1 MRTFVRTSL
10 RVMGTLG
17 IFFFFGSTLTA
28 EEPELLDRLRFGD
41 PASGSAHALRCE
53 AETVCET
60 FPAPVSTS
68 SASSSL
74 TTPTT
79 SPTSSPT
86 TSPTSS
92 PTSTPTST
100 PTSSPASSTA
110 LRILPPKEENWTTD
124 GIFFTLKVDPGSVNY
139 LTFQFCGTE
148 KTANLLILYA
158 DGKQL
163 GYRHLGDYDI
173 LHHGGHPAGGERPY
187 FVTTCLPESLT
198 RGKTELELELRM
210 TGRIWGYGE
219 NFTQFQ
225 KVIDGPS
232 LPIFEVWTHKKP
244 FPELIRTENR
254 EPLAPQ
260 MEKCPIRETP
270 GEELL
275 EKVRERIH
283 RELTKILQESETR
296 PLSQQKAEFLAKG
309 WSLEGSPVFQNEK
322 VLPAVIAAADAYVL
336 RQRTEEALAWS
347 DPAQYNRDWFGT
359 GPLAEALYR
368 LESPELQRLLDGPLE
383 LETGEQ
389 RPRRELLAELF
400 RTGIEW
406 EMAHRRQFTNQSMII
421 DWNIQRMNRALRLA
435 EPSCAFPETQIRRF
449 LHESLGIEP
458 WLGCVTETGSA
469 RPYGDGF
476 LQITPKGLTRELGYV
491 GNYGEVLDWGVLLYL
506 STCDFGENG
515 KLLVETGDPLMRKQ
529 LAKIAKARS
538 VFRYPAPDDEGFRAM
553 RLETAIGWRDTSLIG
568 PVLYGARTGK
578 EGPAVWSPWVLN
590 DEDSLAAYR
599 QMIEDGQFFPQVEA
613 LLKDGS
619 LRVSNALIDIPPL
632 YALLKTRLEN
642 AEKENRSFKRLPM
655 SPGGPDFVFTDEVNG
670 VAVIRH
676 EEEILYAS
684 LYWRARFAVNGLAK
698 VHFMTPY
705 FEHFATLRNKNITVP
720 MKDGTVYR
728 RPNWTTFGFRPDHG
742 VHYPERFGSLHC
754 GEELPVSEMPAF
766 MTDFQLGRD
775 NWYAGRS
782 EYCELEYAGYFIA
795 MNMSTEKT
803 FFCEKF
809 SVSLP
814 PLTSCVYRNGKRL
827 DIQK

>member
-1 MRTFVRTSL
+1 MRNPAQICLWILMF
-10 RVMGTLG
+10 
-17 IFFFFGSTLTA
+17 FFFFGSTLSA
-28 EEPELLDRLRFGD
+28 GELLDRLKFGD
-41 PASGSAHALRCE
+41 PASESAHSLRCE
-53 AETVCET
+53 AETVRET
-60 FPAPVSTS
+60 FPA
-68 SASSSL
+68 SASHD
-74 TTPTT
+74 PE
-79 SPTSSPT
+79 SP
-86 TSPTSS
+86 
-92 PTSTPTST
+92 
-100 PTSSPASSTA
+100 TA

-124 GIFFTLKVDPGSVNY
+124 GIFFTLKVDPEAVNY
-139 LTFQFCGTE
+139 LTFRFCGMENT
-148 KTANLLILYA
+148 TNLLILYA

-187 FVTTCLPESLT
+187 FITTCLPESLT

-232 LPIFEVWTHKKP
+232 LPIFEAWTHLKP
-244 FPELIRTENR
+244 FPEAIRAENQAR
-254 EPLAPQ
+254 LAPDL
-260 MEKCPIRETP
+260 EKCPVREYP
-270 GEELL
+270 GEEIL
-275 EKVRERIH
+275 EKIRERIH
-283 RELTKILQESETR
+283 RELANILRESEKR

-322 VLPAVIAAADAYVL
+322 VLPAILDAADAYIL
-336 RQRTEEALAWS
+336 RQRAEGSLAWS
-347 DPAQYNRDWFGT
+347 DPAQYNQDWFGT

-368 LESPELQRLLDGPLE
+368 LGSPELQRLLDVRIE
-383 LETGEQ
+383 LENGEK
-389 RPRRELLAELF
+389 RSRRELLAELF
-400 RTGIEW
+400 RTGIVW

-421 DWNIQRMNRALRLA
+421 DWNIQRMNRALRLTD
-435 EPSCAFPETQIRRF
+435 PSRAFPETQIRRF
-449 LHESLGIEP
+449 LHESMGLEP
-458 WLGCVTETGSA
+458 WLGCVTENGSA
-469 RPYGDGF
+469 RPYGEGF

-506 STCDFGENG
+506 STCEFGENG

-553 RLETAIGWRDTSLIG
+553 RLETAVGWRDTSLIG

-578 EGPAVWSPWVLN
+578 EGSAVWVPWVLN

-599 QMIEDGQFFPQVEA
+599 QMIEDGQFFPLVEN
-613 LLKDGS
+613 LLRDGS
-619 LRVSNALIDIPPL
+619 LRVSNVLIDIPPL
-632 YALLKTRLEN
+632 YALLKTRLET
-642 AEKENRSFKRLPM
+642 AEKETRTFKRLPM
-655 SPGGPDFVFTDEVNG
+655 SPGGPDLVFTDEVNG
-670 VAVIRH
+670 VAAIRH
-676 EEEILYAS
+676 GEEILYAS

-698 VHFMTPY
+698 VHFMTPH

-720 MKDGTVYR
+720 MKDGTVFR
-728 RPNWTTFGFRPDHG
+728 RPNWTTYGFRPDFG
-742 VHYPERFGSLHC
+742 VHYPERFESVHH
-754 GEELPVSEMPAF
+754 GEELPVAEMPEF

-782 EYCELEYAGYFIA
+782 EYCEIEYAGYFIA

-803 FFCEKF
+803 FFCEKYG
-809 SVSLP
+809 VSLP
-814 PLTSCVYRNGKRL
+814 PLTSCVYRSGKRL